1 MVTKLRAWPTTTAC
15 DVYGQTAL
23 NMPSMWL
30 GAMYLPPDVLT
41 RSFLRS
47 VIVRYPSASRSP
59 MSPVRK
65 KPSGVN
71 ASSVSFGRLW

>member
-1 MVTKLRAWPTTTAC
+1 MTTAC
-15 DVYGQTAL
+15 DVYGHTAL
-23 NMPSMWL
+23 NMPSMCD

-47 VIVRYPSASRSP
+47 VMRRKPSGSSTP

-65 KPSGVN
+65 KPSSVKQ
-71 ASSVSFGRLW
+71 AAVSSARLW